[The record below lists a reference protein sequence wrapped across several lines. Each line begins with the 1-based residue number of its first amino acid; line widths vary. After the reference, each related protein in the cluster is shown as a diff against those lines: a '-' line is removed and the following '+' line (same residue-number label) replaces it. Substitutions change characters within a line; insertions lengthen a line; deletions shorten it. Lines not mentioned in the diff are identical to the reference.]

1 MANENKQTSLIK
13 SVYNTIRSLIPKS
26 QLKGAVVPK
35 SDKAGIYGVVFRNV
49 AWPKLQAKQTEIANL
64 LKDTDWQFSMVLSLK
79 DDPESM
85 ATDKAGK
92 RLKNSF
98 CYIGKDFREVVD
110 IDFSTEDIV
119 L

>member
-1 MANENKQTSLIK
+1 MSNENKQTSLIEK
-13 SVYNTIRSLIPKS
+13 AYKAILSLIPKS
-26 QLKGAVVPK
+26 QLKGAVQPK
-35 SDKAGIYGVVFRNV
+35 TDKAGLYGIVFRNV
-49 AWPKLQAKQTEIANL
+49 AWTKLQSKQTEIANL

-110 IDFSTEDIV
+110 IDFSTQDIV